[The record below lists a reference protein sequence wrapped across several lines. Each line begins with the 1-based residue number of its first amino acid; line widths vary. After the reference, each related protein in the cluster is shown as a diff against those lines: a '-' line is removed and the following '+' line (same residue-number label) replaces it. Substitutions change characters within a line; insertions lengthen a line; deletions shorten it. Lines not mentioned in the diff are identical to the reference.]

1 MATGGVFQLLAN
13 DGKADRLLTATDLLD
28 QRIQEIMAMRE
39 AQGLADVEPT
49 LADLQRTHVLIM
61 AAQFRPFVAVAFE
74 YNKVRPSSGQAALG
88 STVQF
93 SIPQFGD
100 FFTDMVLHV
109 QLSAMYHSAT
119 FTAPTQGTGSGSTIL
134 SGDKYTFSSF
144 PAGGYDWDTTTL
156 LTNAGYILTDP
167 FGTQVTPTT
176 GTYSNMVRYCEY
188 PAEALVANTRFTV
201 NGNPLDE
208 YTRDTV
214 VLMRQIQLTTDKTYG
229 YNTLVG
235 QENLLRGY
243 SGPQKARVLDT
254 DTTTVNAN
262 PWNTSSAS
270 NYGVAPL
277 DTPASL
283 MQNLFP
289 QNSWDVTQATTA
301 SVATTYVPN
310 YWAVSREVL
319 SGATGPQTPKYWHGP
334 LDLWSKLKFWFN
346 EDPRLAIASV
356 SIPFGQRF
364 IEITLA
370 PQSDIAFEAPG
381 LFVSQTYTGSDAISR
396 TTYRPFW
403 PRGTIAPMTVS
414 EVELYVNNLF
424 VNPNVHDIY
433 IKRVGFALIRVYRQQ
448 RTTLTAGNSGEQLMS
463 QFKWPIEYILLGFQ
477 PVYNTAV
484 ANPRRDRDWHRM
496 SHIVDILMDNSDFSA
511 IPTNRLLDPSATGNL
526 QITLSQVAA
535 AGGAVTAGTSSP
547 SALSGTTTITT
558 TAPTFGASVTGAVTA
573 VNLGPT
579 SGSVSAVG
587 TTAGTITTTPGSF
600 VIAQSALVNPAVSIT
615 PAGGSATPLTTSNTG
630 YTLISY
636 ANLVDALN
644 GSSSGNYSA
653 VYESVWANQYEYQVP
668 TVTTLNVTAHGVRL
682 YDTFQRQFYNAYIP
696 YAYGGAS
703 VVTPK
708 DESVVMINFSIFP
721 NSYQPSGH
729 VNVSRAREF
738 YINWTSAYMSTSTQ
752 GVLISVARAI
762 NFLLITDGS
771 AVLRY
776 TT

>member
-39 AQGLADVEPT
+39 AQGLADTEPT

-74 YNKVRPSSGQAALG
+74 YNKVRPSSGQSSLG

-109 QLSAMYHSAT
+109 QLSALYH
-119 FTAPTQGTGSGSTIL
+119 TAQFVAPIQNTIL
-134 SGDKYTFSSF
+134 SGEKYTFSSF
-144 PAGGYDWDTTTL
+144 PAAGNDWDNSTP
-156 LTNAGYILTDP
+156 LTNAAYNLYDP
-167 FGTQVTPTT
+167 FGTLLTASTSQTPGSSYT
-176 GTYSNMVRYCEY
+176 NMVRYCEY

-214 VLMRQIQLTTDKTYG
+214 VLMRQIQLTADKTYG

-235 QENLLRGY
+235 QENVLRGY
-243 SGPQKARVLDT
+243 SGPKQSRVLDT
-254 DTTTVNAN
+254 DTVTVNAN
-262 PWNTSSAS
+262 PWNTGSGS
-270 NYGVAPL
+270 NYAVAPL
-277 DTPASL
+277 DTPTAL
-283 MQNLFP
+283 MSGLFP
-289 QNSWDVTQATTA
+289 SNAWTASQGIVQAPQATSA
-301 SVATTYVPN
+301 PN
-310 YWAVSREVL
+310 YWAVAREVL
-319 SGATGPQTPKYWHGP
+319 TGATGPQTPKYWHGP

-370 PQSDIAFEAPG
+370 PQTDIAFEAPG
-381 LFVSQTYTGSDAISR
+381 LFVQQSYPSGTTTYTNF
-396 TTYRPFW
+396 RPYW
-403 PRGTIAPMTVS
+403 PRGTLAPQTVS

-477 PVYNTAV
+477 PTYNTSAT
-484 ANPRRDRDWHRM
+484 NPRRDRDWHRM
-496 SHIVDILMDNSDFSA
+496 SHIVDIIMNDSDYA
-511 IPTNRLLDPSATGNL
+511 VVPANRLLNPSATSAL
-526 QITLSQVAA
+526 TFTFAQTALA
-535 AGGAVTAGTSSP
+535 AGAISGAPGGGQVGYLAGTSAGTLTNVGTFASP
-547 SALSGTTTITT
+547 TVVNVGANFQLGQNALTSGTLASAAPTGGVVTVNGAASPATVAQYSAL
-558 TAPTFGASVTGAVTA
+558 AAS
-573 VNLGPT
+573 L
-579 SGSVSAVG
+579 S
-587 TTAGTITTTPGSF
+587 
-600 VIAQSALVNPAVSIT
+600 
-615 PAGGSATPLTTSNTG
+615 AGGSDVAG
-630 YTLISY
+630 
-636 ANLVDALN
+636 
-644 GSSSGNYSA
+644 
-653 VYESVWANQYEYQVP
+653 VYDPVYDCQYEYQVP

-752 GVLISVARAI
+752 GILISVARAI

>member
-109 QLSAMYHSAT
+109 QLSAMYHTAA
-119 FTAPTQGTGSGSTIL
+119 FTAPAQGTGSSSNIL
-134 SGDKYTFSSF
+134 TGDKYSFSSF
-144 PAGGYDWDTTTL
+144 PYIGYDWDTTTVL
-156 LTNAGYILTDP
+156 SGSTYQLVDP
-167 FGTQVTPTT
+167 FGNTVTA
-176 GTYSNMVRYCEY
+176 GSGAYSNMVRYCEY

-243 SGPQKARVLDT
+243 SGPKQSRVLDT

-262 PWNTSSAS
+262 PWNTGSGS
-270 NYGVAPL
+270 NYAVAPL
-277 DTPASL
+277 DTPTAL
-283 MQNLFP
+283 MQGLFP
-289 QNSWDVTQATTA
+289 QNSWDEAQATSA
-301 SVATTYVPN
+301 APAATYAPN
-310 YWAVSREVL
+310 YWAVAREVL
-319 SGATGPQTPKYWHGP
+319 TGATGPQTPKYWHGP

-381 LFVSQTYTGSDAISR
+381 LYVGQTYTDGSAITR
-396 TTYRPFW
+396 TSFRPFW
-403 PRGTIAPMTVS
+403 PRGTIAPISVS

-448 RTTLTAGNSGEQLMS
+448 RTTLTAGSSGEQLMS

-496 SHIVDILMDNSDFSA
+496 SHIVDIIMNDSDYA
-511 IPTNRLLDPSATGNL
+511 AVPANRLLDPSATGSL
-526 QITLSQVAA
+526 TCTL
-535 AGGAVTAGTSSP
+535 
-547 SALSGTTTITT
+547 
-558 TAPTFGASVTGAVTA
+558 
-573 VNLGPT
+573 
-579 SGSVSAVG
+579 
-587 TTAGTITTTPGSF
+587 
-600 VIAQSALVNPAVSIT
+600 AQSALVAGAISGA
-615 PAGGSATPLTTSNTG
+615 PAGGVVSGGAVGAASTAPAVAVASTFASPTTVADGAFVIAQTALAQTALTVGTLASAAPTG
-630 YTLISY
+630 GVVTINGTAAPGTVTIISY

-644 GSSSGNYSA
+644 GTATAPYSVA
-653 VYESVWANQYEYQVP
+653 GDPFVDCMYEFQVP

-738 YINWTSAYMSTSTQ
+738 YINWTSAYMSTATQ
-752 GVLISVARAI
+752 GVLVSVARAI